1 MLNHAAIQHLDALPS
16 ADQARAYLAGDLAQ
30 RYDWTRKE
38 EHVNKLL
45 KLIERKFA

>member
-1 MLNHAAIQHLDALPS
+1 MIRCHSVNSDTYHVDQFMVAVTGQFVAALIGA
-16 ADQARAYLAGDLAQ
+16 
-30 RYDWTRKE
+30 RKE